1 MASNQEIIDWFLSHK
16 KELKLKVGKGAW
28 IKNWAQNFF
37 DFSASV
43 EINGKTYF
51 GRGIDLDMD
60 LAFVKACVESL
71 ERAICEEYGVY
82 SSGVAGHSD
91 LEDAKKNA
99 YAELVERD
107 VFLCHYLTK
116 TSFMPINPD
125 GSTFIDYSDV
135 INRLASKNVTLKLF
149 ELHSTENL
157 NTVLCV
163 STLPNSGV
171 VVGLSSSRDLGT
183 AIEKSF
189 FESLSNTI
197 AYLDGNTYT
206 PLLKEELE
214 HTDIFRSI
222 HHFRFNLTDNSYS
235 RLKGL
240 TNGKEV
246 SHLENPSVIYKELKS
261 SSQIIN
267 DSPLVFVKAES
278 DKLQNIFYGETVKE
292 KLNFERLNLFAS
304 KEIHFEDIEKRMHP
318 LG

>member
-1 MASNQEIIDWFLSHK
+1 M
-16 KELKLKVGKGAW
+16 
-28 IKNWAQNFF
+28 
-37 DFSASV
+37 
-43 EINGKTYF
+43 
-51 GRGIDLDMD
+51 
-60 LAFVKACVESL
+60 
-71 ERAICEEYGVY
+71 
-82 SSGVAGHSD
+82 
-91 LEDAKKNA
+91 
-99 YAELVERD
+99 
-107 VFLCHYLTK
+107 
-116 TSFMPINPD
+116 
-125 GSTFIDYSDV
+125 
-135 INRLASKNVTLKLF
+135 
-149 ELHSTENL
+149 
-157 NTVLCV
+157 
-163 STLPNSGV
+163 
-171 VVGLSSSRDLGT
+171 GT

-214 HTDIFRSI
+214 QTDIFRSI

-235 RLKGL
+235 RFKGL